1 MYEAFKTIYEKYSGD
16 FLILC
21 DHASNLI
28 PDNINHGELGI
39 SKFDMQRHIAYDIGA
54 AELSKKLGECLK
66 SSVILSNFSRLVI
79 DPNRGEDDPT
89 LIMQLYDGSIIN
101 GNRNLKPVQREARL
115 NLCYRPY
122 HFAIERLI
130 KKKNP
135 EILISIHSFT
145 PKLNGGKKRPWHIG
159 ILSSHDK
166 RVSKPLLE
174 HFQQKSDLVCGD
186 NEPYSGSLVG
196 DTLDNH
202 ALKHGRL
209 HVLIEIRNDL
219 IETLIGQ
226 QQWANIL
233 ANALIKIKKEII

>member
-130 KKKNP
+130 KEKN
-135 EILISIHSFT
+135 L
-145 PKLNGGKKRPWHIG
+145 
-159 ILSSHDK
+159 
-166 RVSKPLLE
+166 LLE
-174 HFQQKSDLVCGD
+174 KLLL
-186 NEPYSGSLVG
+186 E
-196 DTLDNH
+196 
-202 ALKHGRL
+202 
-209 HVLIEIRNDL
+209 
-219 IETLIGQ
+219 
-226 QQWANIL
+226 W
-233 ANALIKIKKEII
+233 